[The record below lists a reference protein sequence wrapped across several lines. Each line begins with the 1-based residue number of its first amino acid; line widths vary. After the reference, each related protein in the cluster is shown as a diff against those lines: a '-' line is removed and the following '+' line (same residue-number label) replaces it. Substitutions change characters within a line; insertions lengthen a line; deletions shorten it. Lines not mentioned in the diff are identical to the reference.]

1 MSKRPLSSHGT
12 GYNDALDQSS
22 KRQQTQDSRDGPMSD
37 EEFQALKKLA
47 ENADDLIS
55 ALYQLKQCNCSIS
68 ERRGQDT
75 ALLAARHN
83 LAELGDR
90 VTPELLLL
98 SQKRHSDLGP
108 VTIPNTSLRNLR
120 IPSMDYATSWR
131 SSEMSRQLP
140 PLPIIKDRK
149 LEELAFTH
157 PGFTPGSSPDKQ
169 YERLEWLG
177 DAYLELIATALI
189 DKTFLQLPSG
199 RCSQIR
205 ERLIRNITLAAYFRE
220 YGLESRAR
228 LPNDVRNQNH
238 PGRGT
243 SSDKDLLKTQSD
255 MFEAYVAAIIL
266 SDPVHGI
273 ETVICWLKALWGRDL
288 IEDVQRAEQGKGPL
302 PKTEN
307 TRRQKSS
314 KEELSSKIVLKG
326 VALRYEKMESN
337 KRDRHLGQE
346 LFTIGVY
353 LDGWGETGKLLGVG
367 SALSVKEAG
376 QKAAAEAL
384 ESKKLMKVYESKKKA
399 LLEAKVGV
407 V

>member
-12 GYNDALDQSS
+12 GHNDAPDQPS
-22 KRQQTQDSRDGPMSD
+22 KRQQTQDWRDGQLSD

-47 ENADDLIS
+47 DNADDLIS
-55 ALYQLKQCNCSIS
+55 ALYQLKQCNCTIN

-75 ALLAARHN
+75 ALLAARRN
-83 LAELGDR
+83 LSELGDK
-90 VTPELLLL
+90 VTPELRLL
-98 SQKRHSDLGP
+98 SQTRHPELDTAAIS
-108 VTIPNTSLRNLR
+108 NSSLRNLR
-120 IPSMDYATSWR
+120 IPSMDYATPWR

-140 PLPIIKDRK
+140 PLPTIKDRK

-238 PGRGT
+238 PGKGT

-273 ETVICWLKALWGRDL
+273 ETVICWMKALWGRDL

-307 TRRQKSS
+307 TRRQKSP
-314 KEELSSKIVLKG
+314 KEELSSRIVVKG
-326 VALRYEKMESN
+326 VALRYEKMESK

-367 SALSVKEAG
+367 SALSIKEAG